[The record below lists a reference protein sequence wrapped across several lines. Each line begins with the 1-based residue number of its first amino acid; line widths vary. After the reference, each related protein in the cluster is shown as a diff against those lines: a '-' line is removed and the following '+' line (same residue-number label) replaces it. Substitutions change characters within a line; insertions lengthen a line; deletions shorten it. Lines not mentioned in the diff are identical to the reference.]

1 MTRPVGSIAVLV
13 CTYRRPELLAE
24 LLRSL
29 AGQRTARTFDVV
41 VVDNDPEASGR
52 ETIRT
57 APLPVRYVVEPEP
70 GIAAARN
77 RAVDEAGEV
86 DTIVFVDD
94 DETVDPDWLE
104 ALVGTAERFDADVVT
119 GPVVAVLPPHAPRWV
134 TRGRFHQ
141 TRNPPEGTVLNTAKS
156 GNTLV
161 RNAMFRSDPPRRFD
175 AAFSRSGG
183 SDTELFWRMHRDGAR
198 IVWSHDAVARE
209 PVPEARLRA
218 SWIMRREF
226 RGGAVMG
233 RMMLRSSPQLVVLA
247 KGAVRTVVGAVRFV
261 VGTLVN
267 LGPRASDT
275 KVMLF
280 GAGLVAAV
288 LGVRTDEYRRGPK
301 I

>member
-1 MTRPVGSIAVLV
+1 MTRPVGSLAVLV
-13 CTYRRPELLAE
+13 CTFRRPELLAA
-24 LLRSL
+24 LLGSL
-29 AGQRTARTFDVV
+29 AAQRTTRTFDVV
-41 VVDNDPEASGR
+41 VVDNDPEASAR
-52 ETIRT
+52 ETVLA

-77 RAVDEAGEV
+77 RALDEASDA
-86 DTIVFVDD
+86 DTVVFVDD
-94 DETVDPDWLE
+94 DETVDPGWLE
-104 ALVGTAERFDADVVT
+104 ALVATAERFDADVVT

-134 TRGRFHQ
+134 RRGGFHQ
-141 TRNPPEGTVLNTAKS
+141 TPNPPEGTVLRAAKS

-161 RNAMFRSDPPRRFD
+161 RTSALHADPPMRFD

-183 SDTELFWRMHRDGAR
+183 SDTELFWRMHQDGAR

-209 PVPEARLRA
+209 PVPDSRLRPG
-218 SWIMRREF
+218 WVVRREF
-226 RGGAVMG
+226 RGGAAMG
-233 RMMLRSSPQLVVLA
+233 RMMLRSSPWPVVLA
-247 KGAVRTVVGAVRFV
+247 KGALRTVVGSVRFV
-261 VGTLVN
+261 LGTLVN

-301 I
+301 V